1 MFKNENQ
8 IKDMI
13 VTGHRRGTCDRNGN
27 SVKTG
32 NGRFIAKP
40 RVLPSTV
47 KIYVCRDGK
56 MVLKN
61 G

>member
-1 MFKNENQ
+1 MKNEEV

-13 VTGHRRGTCDRNGN
+13 VSAHKRGTCDGSGN
-27 SVKTG
+27 SIKRD
-32 NGRFIAKP
+32 GRFIAKP
-40 RVLPSTV
+40 RPLSSAAKTYVL
-47 KIYVCRDGK
+47 RDGK

>member
-1 MFKNENQ
+1 MKNEDV

-13 VTGHRRGTCDRNGN
+13 TRGHHFGTCDSSGN
-27 SVKTG
+27 SIKTSD
-32 NGRFIAKP
+32 GRFITKP
-40 RVLPSTV
+40 RPLSSAAKTYVL
-47 KIYVCRDGK
+47 RDGK

>member
-1 MFKNENQ
+1 MFKNENK

-13 VTGHRRGTCDRNGN
+13 VKAHRGGVCDRNGE
-27 SVKTG
+27 SIKKD
-32 NGRFIAKP
+32 GRFIAKP
-40 RVLPSTV
+40 RLFSSMAKTF
-47 KIYVCRDGK
+47 VCRNGK